1 MPSPS
6 AMAERNPGVP
16 VSSIDASTVA
26 TPCFSFSAYVIS
38 LCQKAFHA
46 QKRSSVVQHQDGVE
60 ETKIFEK
67 ILHIPL
73 QDMKTVYRGTLFL
86 RHSINLKLPPDP
98 MPIALLLTAF
108 VPIFALV

>member
-26 TPCFSFSAYVIS
+26 TPCFSFSAYVIL

-46 QKRSSVVQHQDGVE
+46 LKRRSVVQHQDGVE

-86 RHSINLKLPPDP
+86 RHSICLGVSAVNV
-98 MPIALLLTAF
+98 AF
-108 VPIFALV
+108 GEVAFSSSLSTGAE